1 MPKEELPPLDEINNN
16 LKMLNERLEGVSQT
30 INLTESEIEQLYD
43 WLDEWEKNKCELAQR
58 IETQEAEQ
66 RRFDYAVKAK
76 EYLERAKE
84 SMTAKYSDPIYS
96 GFKNYYEMLTRDE
109 ASRFHVNANV
119 EVTVEE
125 EGKQRETRT
134 LSTGYQD
141 MIEFCI
147 RLSLVDAMYQ
157 DESPMLVMDDPFA
170 HLDDQKV
177 EAAKDFLQEIS
188 HKYQII
194 YFTCSSSRV

>member
-1 MPKEELPPLDEINNN
+1 M
-16 LKMLNERLEGVSQT
+16 
-30 INLTESEIEQLYD
+30 
-43 WLDEWEKNKCELAQR
+43 
-58 IETQEAEQ
+58 
-66 RRFDYAVKAK
+66 
-76 EYLERAKE
+76 
-84 SMTAKYSDPIYS
+84 
-96 GFKNYYEMLTRDE
+96 
-109 ASRFHVNANV
+109 NANV